1 MYSYTKDKNNLF
13 LLQNRFFLSAF
24 LNISMALFSSGTFV
38 NLFFLAYLISPKFCH
53 RFVGYLE
60 EEAVK
65 TYTHC
70 IEVSEH
76 PEDGDYRLF

>member
-13 LLQNRFFLSAF
+13 LFRIVFFLSAF

-76 PEDGDYRLF
+76 PED

>member
-1 MYSYTKDKNNLF
+1 MLMYSYTKDKNNLF

-76 PEDGDYRLF
+76 PED